1 MRILFFTDNFP
12 PETNAPASRTYEHAV
27 RWVRAGHQVQVIT
40 CAPNFPTGK
49 VFPGYRNRFL
59 QRETIDGIEVTRVW
73 TFMSSNSGFTLRLID
88 YFSFMFMAALI
99 APFQRRPD
107 IVIGTSPQFF
117 TLPAAWF
124 AAKVKRVPWILEL
137 RDLWPESVKT
147 VGAMNDSLL
156 IRLAERLEIFLYR
169 GADRIVTVTHAFK
182 RVLQERGIDGGKISV
197 VTNGVDLSRYA
208 PRPRDGELVRKL
220 ALEGKTV
227 GGYVGTHGMAHG
239 LCTLLDAAE
248 IAQSDPAL
256 SDLVLLFVGDGA
268 HRRELEAS
276 AAKRG
281 ISNVRFVGAVSKQD
295 IARYWSLLDFSIVHL
310 KDDPLFTTVI
320 PSKIFEC
327 MGMGIPMLMG
337 VKGEAL
343 EIIEQ
348 TGSGMAFAPED
359 AADLVAR
366 MSALVS
372 DPALRDTLARQS
384 RGAAPDFD
392 RNALASRLLEVIEE
406 AVQAGDR

>member
-73 TFMSSNSGFTLRLID
+73 TYMSSNSGFALRLID

-147 VGAMNDSLL
+147 VGAMDDSLL

-169 GADRIVTVTHAFK
+169 SADRIVTVTHAFK
-182 RVLQERGIDGGKISV
+182 RVLQDRGIDGGKISV

-220 ALEGKTV
+220 DLEGKTV

-248 IAQSDPAL
+248 IAQSDSAL

-268 HRRELEAS
+268 HRRELEAL
-276 AAKRG
+276 AAKRK

-327 MGMGIPMLMG
+327 MGMGIPLLMG

-348 TGSGMAFAPED
+348 TGSGLAFAPED
-359 AADLVAR
+359 ATDLVAR

-372 DPALRDTLARQS
+372 DPALRDTLARRS
-384 RGAAPDFD
+384 CDAAPDFD
-392 RNALASRLLEVIEE
+392 RNALASRLLEVIKE
-406 AVQAGDR
+406 AVQTGDR